1 MDLDYDLASAT
12 LRARR
17 APGCSER
24 CAATVYTT
32 LSQLGLD
39 KGTSLDVNR
48 RAMKQASAAVMPP
61 PITTATL
68 ARNRDSSTTSVDARA
83 SGASAKPGKAV
94 PPPSML
100 FKPPVSK
107 LASEEGWQRKLHN
120 EIVRLSV
127 DPAAM
132 KDLDD
137 AVNADKRNAAAAL
150 NARRANVTNFLT
162 AHRDSF
168 RDGAAGGFDAKSRAR
183 ASANRAAE
191 RDRRGELCRARKD
204 AISRERANRETSYE
218 ANARLREAAAA
229 AREARERKR
238 RSGLV
243 KILVR
248 ARWRRAARGALEN
261 KEMFTNPDFAEH
273 LAAARVIQRCWRGA
287 VARKKVKKF
296 VKAVMLIQP
305 RVKLW
310 AHLKRRRDAA
320 THILRFLETVAA
332 GTEIVRRLHQLR
344 RACLTIQAH
353 YRCAF
358 MKTPDLENA
367 FIHHWNCYERWVHT
381 IRSAKAKRKV
391 GKAQSRLRAFKMSNL
406 KHFDELD
413 SREMM
418 PTEIKRDLV
427 KKFLRARRERRVRD
441 YDAYKIELDDWKAN
455 SHREAQMEMARAVL
469 RGQHVS
475 LEAMKEAIKSAKPKM
490 RWRRWLMSTEELAV
504 IHAEG
509 EKAWELHKKFEEI
522 TIKKL
527 DVLVRAAR
535 FSS

>member
-1 MDLDYDLASAT
+1 M
-12 LRARR
+12 
-17 APGCSER
+17 
-24 CAATVYTT
+24 
-32 LSQLGLD
+32 
-39 KGTSLDVNR
+39 
-48 RAMKQASAAVMPP
+48 
-61 PITTATL
+61 
-68 ARNRDSSTTSVDARA
+68 
-83 SGASAKPGKAV
+83 
-94 PPPSML
+94 
-100 FKPPVSK
+100 
-107 LASEEGWQRKLHN
+107 
-120 EIVRLSV
+120 
-127 DPAAM
+127 
-132 KDLDD
+132 
-137 AVNADKRNAAAAL
+137 
-150 NARRANVTNFLT
+150 
-162 AHRDSF
+162 
-168 RDGAAGGFDAKSRAR
+168 
-183 ASANRAAE
+183 
-191 RDRRGELCRARKD
+191 
-204 AISRERANRETSYE
+204 
-218 ANARLREAAAA
+218 REAAAA

-273 LAAARVIQRCWRGA
+273 LAAASVIQRCWRGA

-406 KHFDELD
+406 KHFD
-413 SREMM
+413 
-418 PTEIKRDLV
+418 
-427 KKFLRARRERRVRD
+427 
-441 YDAYKIELDDWKAN
+441 
-455 SHREAQMEMARAVL
+455 
-469 RGQHVS
+469 
-475 LEAMKEAIKSAKPKM
+475 
-490 RWRRWLMSTEELAV
+490 
-504 IHAEG
+504 
-509 EKAWELHKKFEEI
+509 
-522 TIKKL
+522 
-527 DVLVRAAR
+527 
-535 FSS
+535 